1 MQSTRFSMRFTLQP
15 VLQTSQ
21 VLLSLL
27 STDHM
32 ITKYNFHDNFH
43 DKLDLQ
49 TNIKELLLSKI
60 SSVNQGHAHIRNPCT
75 LDPMDK
81 MLCAKFMGYM
91 WEFFGQISDENF
103 FLQIQTC
110 RELFNIRGTKFQNL
124 NLSRFILQLSLCN
137 VLKSGVK
144 STMKM

>member
-1 MQSTRFSMRFTLQP
+1 MQSTRFSMRFTLQ
-15 VLQTSQ
+15 LLFQTSQ

-60 SSVNQGHAHIRNPCT
+60 SIVNQGHAHIRNLCT

-91 WEFFGQISDENF
+91 WEFLDKYQTKISSY
-103 FLQIQTC
+103 
-110 RELFNIRGTKFQNL
+110 K
-124 NLSRFILQLSLCN
+124 SRLA
-137 VLKSGVK
+137 VK
-144 STMKM
+144 CLI